1 MEEFGEEY
9 FNRIST
15 SEVYEFS
22 DCKGKLSNYLNGS
35 LKNKR
40 SLIIL
45 IFKIQRKEREVAIR
59 WDRGREGGREGARKK
74 GEIPNDVTDVKYTF
88 CFNCVGKT
96 VVI

>member
-15 SEVYEFS
+15 SEVYELP

-40 SLIIL
+40 SLTIL
-45 IFKIQRKEREVAIR
+45 IFKI
-59 WDRGREGGREGARKK
+59 
-74 GEIPNDVTDVKYTF
+74 NF
-88 CFNCVGKT
+88 
-96 VVI
+96 